1 MCISPVRSSIKA
13 RKTSLFWHGQG
24 GVYACMG
31 VYPKKSMNSR
41 SLKFPEDLYIL
52 YIIYYILYIIIYLLL
67 YYFISFLKE
76 IIINK
81 FQSIHTIHRIH
92 RSKSCKQSPKK
103 IQKKRGFEHDDTP
116 TKKSPKKSMHTAY
129 IRYAHRHDLGTLNS
143 RNGQRPFIDC
153 LY

>member
-1 MCISPVRSSIKA
+1 
-13 RKTSLFWHGQG
+13 
-24 GVYACMG
+24 MG

-116 TKKSPKKSMHTAY
+116 TKKARKKVCIRHTSG
-129 IRYAHRHDLGTLNS
+129 IHTGMTWAH
-143 RNGQRPFIDC
+143 
-153 LY
+153 

>member
-103 IQKKRGFEHDDTP
+103 IQKSGVLSTMTP
-116 TKKSPKKSMHTAY
+116 PPKKARKKVCIRHTSGMHTGMTW
-129 IRYAHRHDLGTLNS
+129 AH
-143 RNGQRPFIDC
+143 
-153 LY
+153 